1 MLLIL
6 TKMHPV
12 ARRFSA
18 PGAKKDGSAIRVR
31 RLFSVNKNETG
42 YVFRKVTD

>member
-18 PGAKKDGSAIRVR
+18 PIAKKDGSAIRSWN
-31 RLFSVNKNETG
+31 LYLTLG
-42 YVFRKVTD
+42 G

>member
-12 ARRFSA
+12 AKRFSA
-18 PGAKKDGSAIRVR
+18 PISKKDGSAIRV
-31 RLFSVNKNETG
+31 
-42 YVFRKVTD
+42 

>member
-6 TKMHPV
+6 TKLHPV

-18 PGAKKDGSAIRVR
+18 LIAKKDGSAIRV
-31 RLFSVNKNETG
+31 
-42 YVFRKVTD
+42 